1 MPKSVKCDKPYVQND
16 KDTYLQLG
24 VLADI
29 LEVLSDKSGKI
40 RFSTLN
46 RVCIS

>member
-1 MPKSVKCDKPYVQND
+1 MPKCEKPYVHNE
-16 KDTYLQLG
+16 KDTYLKLG

-40 RFSTLN
+40 RFSILD